1 VGPPAT
7 RAAAL
12 ALIAAALVVA
22 MLSYGFWQAWWQ
34 SSLWLIAAIA
44 IVAPWRPLR
53 VPTEP

>member
-7 RAAAL
+7 RATAL

-34 SSLWLIAAIA
+34 SSLWLIAALT
-44 IVAPWRPLR
+44 IVAAPRSPEEAAR
-53 VPTEP
+53 R